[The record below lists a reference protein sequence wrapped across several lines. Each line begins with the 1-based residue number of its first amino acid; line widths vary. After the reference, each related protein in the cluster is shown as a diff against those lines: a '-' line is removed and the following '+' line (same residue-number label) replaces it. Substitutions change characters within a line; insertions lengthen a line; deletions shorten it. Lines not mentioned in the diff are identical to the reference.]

1 MTFPRAAVLSF
12 ALSLSLGIQAR
23 RLQDESS
30 SAAQPPTPF
39 VWRPDA
45 PAAAAPRTG
54 DLLLRLAE
62 ALLAVNTST
71 LPCPPLS
78 GDGAP
83 SPGREKR
90 AASAAM
96 AAAATAAA
104 AAAAASGSGS
114 VDGGEREGED
124 APMEDL
130 VVAPAVLAAVRE
142 EEIIWVKSG
151 GHRADDGGVE
161 GDSAAERETGGVIAL
176 DGVEQHLDHV
186 LEGLVRVRGLVMPRS
201 RCGVSVWQIVAFI
214 LFLPVCGL
222 FFFTTHEYG
231 CF

>member
-1 MTFPRAAVLSF
+1 MTFPRAAVLSL
-12 ALSLSLGIQAR
+12 AHSVSLGIQAR

-45 PAAAAPRTG
+45 PPAEAPRTG

-78 GDGAP
+78 GDSAP
-83 SPGREKR
+83 SPRREKR

-96 AAAATAAA
+96 AAAAMAAVA

-114 VDGGEREGED
+114 VDAGEGEGED

-130 VVAPAVLAAVRE
+130 VVSPAVLAAVRE
-142 EEIIWVKSG
+142 EEITWVKRG
-151 GHRADDGGVE
+151 GHCAGDGGVE
-161 GDSAAERETGGVIAL
+161 GDPAAERETGGVIAL

-201 RCGVSVWQIVAFI
+201 RCGVSLWQIVALI
-214 LFLPVCGL
+214 LFLPCVR
-222 FFFTTHEYG
+222 FFFWDT
-231 CF
+231 